1 MRFWTPS
8 TMRFPGPFG
17 RVKGWEAVGGWSPV
31 TVCLL
36 LFTALTACHT
46 GEGEA
51 GEEPG
56 TDRIELSSRI
66 GEGALGLEGEGAGV
80 SEASPSEA
88 VPGTAD
94 PTSPAQELAASRL
107 TAVVRA
113 AERVSPAVVAVN
125 VIRTQQVRA
134 RDPFWDDFFMSP
146 FGGRTM
152 TRRVPSLG
160 SGFVVDP
167 SGIILTN
174 DHVVR
179 GAERILVTLPDGRD
193 LEAELVGTDEATDV
207 AVIRVDARNLPVTP
221 LGRTDDLRIGEWVVA
236 FGNPFGN
243 LLSNPEPTVT
253 VGVVSALGRHIVQ
266 SQDGRAFFLGMVQ
279 TDAAINPGN
288 SGGPLVNA
296 LGEVVG
302 MNASIFSRTGG
313 NEGLGFAIPIER
325 VLRVADDLL
334 EHGEVR
340 RAWIGVDVEPVE
352 ADVFGRT
359 RGVRAARVASGSP
372 AARAGIRT
380 GDRLIAMNGRRLV
393 SPLDFEAV
401 LLDLRAGDPVRLE
414 IEGRGDALRMVTEE
428 LPSLRAERVRVFR
441 DLELVTVTD
450 AIRSE
455 RGVQS
460 EEGALVAGIS
470 PELARTLGL
479 QEGDVIVGI
488 NNRRVGSAGEVAQA
502 LDALP
507 PGSRVR
513 LYFERNRGFVV
524 RDFVLR

>member
-1 MRFWTPS
+1 MRRWTPTS
-8 TMRFPGPFG
+8 NRLPAIPAAA
-17 RVKGWEAVGGWSPV
+17 GWAAAAVLVLVVS
-31 TVCLL
+31 
-36 LFTALTACHT
+36 AAACHP

-56 TDRIELSSRI
+56 TDRIELSSRV
-66 GEGALGLEGEGAGV
+66 GEVQAAAPE
-80 SEASPSEA
+80 
-88 VPGTAD
+88 
-94 PTSPAQELAASRL
+94 PAQTQDALDDSRI

-125 VIRTQQVRA
+125 VIRTQQVRT
-134 RDPFWDDFFMSP
+134 RDPFWDDFFLSP

-152 TRRVPSLG
+152 MRRVPSLG

-167 SGIILTN
+167 SGVILTN

-207 AVIRVDARNLPVTP
+207 AVIRVDARDLPVTP

-296 LGEVVG
+296 LGEVIG

-313 NEGLGFAIPIER
+313 SEGLGFAIPIER

-340 RAWIGVDVEPVE
+340 RAWIGVDVEPLE

-372 AARAGIRT
+372 GARAGIRP
-380 GDRLIAMNGRRLV
+380 GDRLMAMNGHRLV

-414 IEGRGDALRMVTEE
+414 VEGRSDALRIVTEE
-428 LPSLRAERVRVFR
+428 LPSLRAERIRVFR

-470 PELARTLGL
+470 AELARTLGL

-488 NNRRVGSAGEVAQA
+488 NNRRVGSAEEVAST

>member
-1 MRFWTPS
+1 MRRMMWNIRGTL
-8 TMRFPGPFG
+8 TLGLALLG
-17 RVKGWEAVGGWSPV
+17 APV
-31 TVCLL
+31 
-36 LFTALTACHT
+36 LTACAP

-51 GEEPG
+51 GEEPA
-56 TDRIELSSRI
+56 TETVRLMDRA
-66 GEGALGLEGEGAGV
+66 GERAGV
-80 SEASPSEA
+80 EGRARRE
-88 VPGTAD
+88 VTDDPG
-94 PTSPAQELAASRL
+94 ASRM

-113 AERVSPAVVAVN
+113 AERIGPSVVAVN
-125 VIRTQQVRA
+125 VIRTQQVRT
-134 RDPFWDDFFMSP
+134 RDPVWDDFFWGP

-152 TRRVPSLG
+152 ARRVPSLG
-160 SGFVVDP
+160 SGFVVDRD
-167 SGIILTN
+167 GIILTN

-179 GAERILVTLPDGRD
+179 GAEQILVSLPDGRD

-207 AVIRVDARNLPVTP
+207 AVLRVREPDLPVAA

-253 VGVVSALGRHIVQ
+253 VGVVSALGRHIVP
-266 SQDGRAFFLGMVQ
+266 SQDGRGFYLGMVQ

-296 LGEVVG
+296 DGEVVG
-302 MNASIFSRTGG
+302 MNASIFSRGG
-313 NEGLGFAIPIER
+313 GSEGLGFAIPIER

-334 EHGEVR
+334 EYGEVR
-340 RAWIGVDVEPVE
+340 RAWVGVEAEPVE

-372 AARAGIRT
+372 ADRAGIRS
-380 GDRLIAMNGRRLV
+380 GDRLLAMNGQRLV

-401 LLDLRAGDPVRLE
+401 LLDLRAGDPVRIE
-414 IEGRGDALRMVTEE
+414 VEGRSDLLQMTAEE

-470 PELARTLGL
+470 GELARILGL

-488 NNRRVGSAGEVAQA
+488 NNRRVATAEDVART
-502 LDALP
+502 LDQLP
-507 PGSRVR
+507 AGSRVR